1 MIINYFSCKN
11 RCICMALLF
20 LLLAIGQ
27 TKTRAEVIVLKG
39 GGQVKGTILKR
50 DLSIVVVDLGFDVL
64 SIPRAEILEI
74 RIEKNI
80 KEKAPTRAQE
90 RQGALYTA
98 KPLVEKSTVEG
109 VSSFAPAVVVVRSPA
124 GLGSGFLINKLGY
137 LVTNFHVIMGQK
149 HISVTRFKK
158 SGAELKRIVHDNVRI
173 AALDP
178 FHDLAVLQVKG
189 KLDEPFRPIVFS
201 PEEKTRVGEKVFVI
215 GNPLGLER
223 SVTEGVVSHTA
234 RNFGGRLYLQVDAS
248 VNPGNSGGPLFNNRG
263 EVIGVINMGVRSMQ
277 GLNFAIP
284 IRHVKYILDHID
296 AFAYNETNPLSG
308 YVYSPPPT
316 NPQKTKKSTEKGVGK
331 NE

>member
-1 MIINYFSCKN
+1 
-11 RCICMALLF
+11 MALLV

-27 TKTRAEVIVLKG
+27 AKTRAEVIVLKG

-64 SIPRAEILEI
+64 SIPRAEIREI
-74 RIEKNI
+74 RKEKDI
-80 KEKAPTRAQE
+80 TGKAPTRIQE
-90 RQGALYTA
+90 SQGALYTA
-98 KPLVEKSTVEG
+98 KPLVEKSTVES
-109 VSSFAPAVVVVRSPA
+109 VSAFAPAVVVVRSPA

-158 SGAELKRIVHDNVRI
+158 SGAELKRIIHKNVRI

-178 FHDLAVLQVKG
+178 FHDLAILQVKG
-189 KLDEPFRPIVFS
+189 KLDEPFRPIVLS
-201 PEEKTRVGEKVFVI
+201 PEEKSRVGEKVFVI

-248 VNPGNSGGPLFNNRG
+248 VNPGNSGGPLFNSSG
-263 EVIGVINMGVRSMQ
+263 EAIGVINMGVPSMQ

-316 NPQKTKKSTEKGVGK
+316 NPQKTKKSTEKEEGK